1 MRPVEFANLSWAQ
14 VDALRRAGRTTVLLL
29 PLGTVEPHGPHAP
42 LSTDLLISL
51 GVCRRVVER
60 LHDDPEMGALMLP
73 PVGYGVTTY
82 AGAFSGTIHIGEST
96 LRALLVEIC
105 GSLIR
110 QGLRAIMI
118 VNNHFEPE
126 HVRAIHGSLDAIEA
140 ETGVTVG
147 FLDLT
152 RRDRAAALT
161 EEFRRA
167 ECHAGQYETSLVL
180 ADRPD
185 LIDLA
190 VMRTL
195 PYVPVNL
202 AEVIGRGLKEFKAMG
217 LREAYNGRP
226 ADATAE
232 EGRETYERLT
242 EMLIALMRELVRGTG
257 GRDRPG
263 SFARV

>member
-1 MRPVEFANLSWAQ
+1 MRPMEFASLSWAQ
-14 VDALRRAGRTTVLLL
+14 VDAMRRAERPTVLLL

-51 GVCRRVVER
+51 GLCRRVIER
-60 LHDDPEMGALMLP
+60 LRDDPEMGALMLP
-73 PVGYGVTTY
+73 PLGYGVTTY
-82 AGAFSGTIHIGEST
+82 ASAFPGTIHISEGT

-126 HVRAIHGSLDAIEA
+126 HVRTIHRSLDAIQA

-152 RRDRAAALT
+152 RRERAAALT
-161 EEFRRA
+161 EEFQRA

-185 LIDLA
+185 LVDLA
-190 VMRTL
+190 VMRAL

-202 AEVIGRGLKEFKAMG
+202 AEVIGRGLKDFKAMG

-226 ADATAE
+226 ADATAA
-232 EGRETYERLT
+232 EGRETYGRLT
-242 EMLIALMRELVRGTG
+242 EMLIGLMRELVRGTG
-257 GRDRPG
+257 GRDLPG
-263 SFARV
+263 SYARV

>member
-1 MRPVEFANLSWAQ
+1 MPPGEFASLSWVR

-51 GVCRRVVER
+51 GLCRRVIER
-60 LHDDPEMGALMLP
+60 LRDDPEMGALMLP
-73 PVGYGVTTY
+73 PLGYGVTTY
-82 AGAFSGTIHIGEST
+82 AGAFPGTVHISEGT
-96 LRALLVEIC
+96 LRALLVEVC
-105 GSLIR
+105 RSLIQ
-110 QGLRAIMI
+110 QGLRTIMI

-126 HVRAIHGSLDAIEA
+126 HVRAIHRSLDVLQA

-185 LIDLA
+185 LVDLA

-202 AEVIGRGLKEFKAMG
+202 AEAIGRGLKDFKAMG
-217 LREAYNGRP
+217 LREAYTGRP
-226 ADATAE
+226 AEATAE
-232 EGRETYERLT
+232 EGRQTYERLT

-257 GRDRPG
+257 GRDQPG
-263 SFARV
+263 SFARA